1 MAKKKQTIVNIRT
14 GKARPVAKKKK
25 TAVTAKE
32 MTLLGGALRHLG
44 GLAGGAVGG
53 MFGNAA
59 IGSAAGTGLGGMIS
73 KWLGSGDYSVSQN
86 SLVNSVKASG
96 SIPMMHSEG
105 QTVTVRHKEFL
116 TEVKS
121 STGFLV
127 QRSFTINPGNAT
139 TFPWLSRL
147 ANSYQQ
153 YRIKGLVFHY
163 VPTSG
168 SAVSSTNN
176 ALGSVMLQTS
186 YRSNDTPPTSKIE
199 LLNEYWSSEAMP
211 SEAFCHPIECN
222 PSENPFNVQYIRADD
237 TLIPTNDSPLLY
249 DMGTTHLCV
258 SGQQASQVT
267 LGDLWVTYEIE
278 LKKPIIASNVTTD
291 SALYTA
297 YLNSNSPTFAAPF
310 PSTVTTEG
318 NLPLPISGRQI
329 TIPAK
334 VYGTFWIVVSYESSG
349 GSFTNLVMTGAPTIS
364 NCVLVNFV
372 DTLTGVADRYEVN
385 TTGTQTRGVYAFA
398 VQKVS
403 REDTAVI
410 TLPTATST
418 GGTFGKAA
426 ISVNGTRSLA

>member
-1 MAKKKQTIVNIRT
+1 
-14 GKARPVAKKKK
+14 
-25 TAVTAKE
+25 
-32 MTLLGGALRHLG
+32 
-44 GLAGGAVGG
+44 
-53 MFGNAA
+53 
-59 IGSAAGTGLGGMIS
+59 
-73 KWLGSGDYSVSQN
+73 
-86 SLVNSVKASG
+86 
-96 SIPMMHSEG
+96 
-105 QTVTVRHKEFL
+105 
-116 TEVKS
+116 
-121 STGFLV
+121 
-127 QRSFTINPGNAT
+127 
-139 TFPWLSRL
+139 
-147 ANSYQQ
+147 
-153 YRIKGLVFHY
+153 
-163 VPTSG
+163 
-168 SAVSSTNN
+168 
-176 ALGSVMLQTS
+176 
-186 YRSNDTPPTSKIE
+186 
-199 LLNEYWSSEAMP
+199 
-211 SEAFCHPIECN
+211 
-222 PSENPFNVQYIRADD
+222 
-237 TLIPTNDSPLLY
+237 
-249 DMGTTHLCV
+249 
-258 SGQQASQVT
+258 VT

-349 GSFTNLVMTGAPTIS
+349 GSFTNLAMTGAPTIS

-418 GGTFGKAA
+418 GGTFG
-426 ISVNGTRSLA
+426 SCH